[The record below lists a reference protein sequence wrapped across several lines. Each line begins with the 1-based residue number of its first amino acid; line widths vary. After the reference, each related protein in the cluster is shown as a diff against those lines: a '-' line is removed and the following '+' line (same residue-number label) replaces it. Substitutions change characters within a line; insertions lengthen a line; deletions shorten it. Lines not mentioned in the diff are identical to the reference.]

1 MSGGIPYLGSKISLI
16 SKAGIRYEGILYTI
30 DPNESTVALAK
41 VRSFGTEDRPTDRP
55 VAPRDEIFEYIIFRG
70 SDIKDLHV
78 CEPPKA
84 QSLQSSMPPQDPAIV
99 KSSQPTSSGFH
110 QQGGG
115 SFGGSTYQPFGG
127 PQLYSQYGQTPG
139 TAPQAFGAI
148 PNQSEKHE
156 LEDHDSFGLEFEGSR
171 GPTPP
176 SVHSNRKSPTL
187 DQGTQM
193 SPEKSQKGG
202 QQHSS
207 QSQQI
212 NSQHQMGDRSRK
224 NHHQQQRPQ
233 SSNTYSRGGRGGFE
247 RGGFDRGGARGGR
260 GGSQDKHAY
269 YGGPSRG
276 NASQRGPTRGNQ
288 RGQSSRG
295 RYQSNR
301 KVESPLKFDGE
312 FDFEEANAQFDKD
325 EIERELKEKL
335 TIGEKKE
342 EKSINGEKED
352 SVENGEDEGPEDEE
366 EMFYDKNKSFF
377 DNISCEA
384 TERAK
389 GKSTRPSWR
398 EERKLNV
405 ETFGMSD
412 NPRRNFRGRGRGY
425 YGGFRGNRGGGGGFR
440 NDGYR
445 SDNYRGNFR
454 GFRGGF
460 RPSSGRGGSNG
471 GGRSQG
477 WVDYD
482 YDFEAAGIER
492 RGNNNRKAAVQS

>member
-41 VRSFGTEDRPTDRP
+41 VRSFGKGF
-55 VAPRDEIFEYIIFRG
+55 EIFEYIIFRG

-84 QSLQSSMPPQDPAIV
+84 QPLQASMPPQDPAIV
-99 KSSQPTSSGFH
+99 KSSQPTSSGF
-110 QQGGG
+110 QQQSGGG
-115 SFGGSTYQPFGG
+115 GGFGGSSYQPFGG
-127 PQLYSQYGQTPG
+127 PQLYSQYGQAPG
-139 TAPQAFGAI
+139 TAPQPFGAI

-156 LEDHDSFGLEFEGSR
+156 LEDHDSFGLDLEGSR

-176 SVHSNRKSPTL
+176 SVQSSRKSPTL

-193 SPEKSQKGG
+193 SPEKSQKNSH
-202 QQHSS
+202 QHSS
-207 QSQQI
+207 QNAQSS
-212 NSQHQMGDRSRK
+212 SQHQMGDRSRK
-224 NHHQQQRPQ
+224 HQQQRPQ

-247 RGGFDRGGARGGR
+247 RGGPRGGR
-260 GGSQDKHAY
+260 GGAPPDKHAY
-269 YGGPSRG
+269 FGGPPRG
-276 NASQRGPTRGNQ
+276 NASQRGPNRGFQ

-301 KVESPLKFDGE
+301 KVESPLKFEGE

-335 TIGEKKE
+335 TIGDKKE
-342 EKSINGEKED
+342 EKSVNGDKED
-352 SVENGEDEGPEDEE
+352 SVENGEDEVPEEEDE
-366 EMFYDKNKSFF
+366 MYYDKNKSFF

-425 YGGFRGNRGGGGGFR
+425 YGGGFRGNRGGGGGFR

-445 SDNYRGNFR
+445 SDNYRGNYNR

-460 RPSSGRGGSNG
+460 RPPPGRGGSGGGGGG
-471 GGRSQG
+471 GGRNQG

-482 YDFEAAGIER
+482 YDYEAAGIER
-492 RGNNNRKAAVQS
+492 RGNSYRKAAAQS

>member
-84 QSLQSSMPPQDPAIV
+84 QPLQASMPPQDPAIV
-99 KSSQPTSSGFH
+99 KSSQPTSSGF
-110 QQGGG
+110 QQQSGGG
-115 SFGGSTYQPFGG
+115 GGFGGSSYQPFGG
-127 PQLYSQYGQTPG
+127 PQLYSQYGQAPG
-139 TAPQAFGAI
+139 TAPQPFGAI
-148 PNQSEKHE
+148 PNQS
-156 LEDHDSFGLEFEGSR
+156 GSR

-176 SVHSNRKSPTL
+176 SVQSSRKSPTL

-193 SPEKSQKGG
+193 SPEKSQKNSH
-202 QQHSS
+202 QHSS
-207 QSQQI
+207 QNAQSS
-212 NSQHQMGDRSRK
+212 SQHPMGDRSRK
-224 NHHQQQRPQ
+224 HQQQRPQ

-247 RGGFDRGGARGGR
+247 RGGPRGGR
-260 GGSQDKHAY
+260 GAPPDKHAY
-269 YGGPSRG
+269 FGGPPRG
-276 NASQRGPTRGNQ
+276 NASQRGPNRGFQ

-301 KVESPLKFDGE
+301 KVESPLKFEGE

-335 TIGEKKE
+335 TIGEKKD
-342 EKSINGEKED
+342 EKSVNGDKED
-352 SVENGEDEGPEDEE
+352 SVENGEDEVPEEEDE
-366 EMFYDKNKSFF
+366 MYYDKNKSFF

-445 SDNYRGNFR
+445 SDNYRGNYNR
-454 GFRGGF
+454 GFRGGY
-460 RPSSGRGGSNG
+460 RPPSGRGGSGGGG
-471 GGRSQG
+471 GGRNQG

-482 YDFEAAGIER
+482 YDYEAAGIER
-492 RGNNNRKAAVQS
+492 RGNSYKKAAAQS